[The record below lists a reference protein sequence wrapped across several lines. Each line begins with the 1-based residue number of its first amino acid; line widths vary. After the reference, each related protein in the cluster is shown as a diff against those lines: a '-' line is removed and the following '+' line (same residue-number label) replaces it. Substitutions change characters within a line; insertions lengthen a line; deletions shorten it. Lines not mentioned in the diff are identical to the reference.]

1 MQRKKQSDKSME
13 VGAELTNCYLQRTI
27 AQELII
33 ATQLGYEGIS
43 ARLTVSRLLY
53 LYDMILE

>member
-1 MQRKKQSDKSME
+1 ME